1 MVVEGLFLKPFLSC
15 FHVCCPE
22 AVMLLDVVL
31 ARVIGEDM
39 PRRDL
44 AHENSVE
51 LFLRD
56 VLRTYGFDVAC
67 HLFGPVSNMACACLY
82 T

>member
-1 MVVEGLFLKPFLSC
+1 MVVEGLFLKPFLPC

-22 AVMLLDVVL
+22 ALMLVDVVL

-44 AHENSVE
+44 AHENTVE
-51 LFLRD
+51 RFF
-56 VLRTYGFDVAC
+56 T
-67 HLFGPVSNMACACLY
+67 
-82 T
+82 

>member
-1 MVVEGLFLKPFLSC
+1 MVVEGLFLKPLLSC

-22 AVMLLDVVL
+22 ALMLVDVVL

-51 LFLRD
+51 RFF
-56 VLRTYGFDVAC
+56 T
-67 HLFGPVSNMACACLY
+67 
-82 T
+82 